1 MPNILVIEDDPRI
14 AAPLVASL
22 QRDGYRCSH
31 VTDGSKALR
40 LVQESLW
47 DLVLLDL
54 MLPGLDGISICHRV
68 RERSQVP
75 ILILTARD
83 EESDKLLGL
92 EAGADDYVTKPFS
105 LPELKARIRALLRRA
120 QFAGRG
126 PDAATPRIVVDSELS
141 VDAGRRKV
149 WVRGAEV
156 EFTPTEFD
164 LLLFL
169 VSHPGQVFTRSVLLD
184 RVWHYSFEGYERTV
198 DSHITRIRKKVEAEP
213 STPSYILT
221 VHRVGYKFREA
232 M

>member
-1 MPNILVIEDDPRI
+1 MPNILLIEDDPRI

-40 LVQESLW
+40 LAQESLW

-92 EAGADDYVTKPFS
+92 EVGADDYVTKPFS

-126 PDAATPRIVVDSELS
+126 PNAAAPRIVVDSELS
-141 VDAGRRKV
+141 LDAGRRKV
-149 WVRGAEV
+149 WVRGTEV
-156 EFTPTEFD
+156 EFMPTEFD

-198 DSHITRIRKKVEAEP
+198 GSHVTRIRKKVEAEP
-213 STPSYILT
+213 SAPSYILT

-232 M
+232 T